1 MLYDRLKKIGDSDI
15 QIIKNGGLD
24 VLPDAAFDIKKLNP
38 NSLSFDV
45 KINDVRD
52 LDYHR
57 MNGLTRIK

>member
-38 NSLSFDV
+38 N
-45 KINDVRD
+45 
-52 LDYHR
+52 
-57 MNGLTRIK
+57 